1 MPVIGILL
9 SSNTG
14 GGGCSVIGSK
24 ERLNLSPADSQA
36 YKTFDVTP
44 IINNVKWKYNKSLEN
59 QPLMAPRSDW
69 YVNGC

>member
-44 IINNVKWKYNKSLEN
+44 IINNVK
-59 QPLMAPRSDW
+59 
-69 YVNGC
+69 